1 MAHEESNKRGIL
13 NRARSPVVCSM
24 SAINFC
30 ESLIFPLFSVTQTLI
45 LVIYERT
52 CKLPDETQLEL
63 KNPGL

>member
-13 NRARSPVVCSM
+13 NRARLPVVCSM

-45 LVIYERT
+45 LVI
-52 CKLPDETQLEL
+52 
-63 KNPGL
+63 